1 MDPRCT
7 PQRVFHA
14 HAPDQFA
21 KLAIDPRP
29 PRPIPRF
36 PPPEGPNSSAMPT
49 KDCFRLNDLD
59 RVKQARPQS
68 RHPNTDDATILPY
81 HANSGRMEFSERTG
95 RSGVCALSGFTR
107 SSMMKKL
114 IVAALVIAGSPV
126 SSMGQDAAKGRRGL
140 QCLPSLPRDRSR
152 RAKQDRSRAQWS

>member
-21 KLAIDPRP
+21 KLAIDLWP
-29 PRPIPRF
+29 PCPIAGF

-59 RVKQARPQS
+59 RVKQPRPHPD
-68 RHPNTDDATILPY
+68 HPNQQRLGHCPAIECEEASAVTPNSTDNGERGSRLQADYAT
-81 HANSGRMEFSERTG
+81 
-95 RSGVCALSGFTR
+95 
-107 SSMMKKL
+107 
-114 IVAALVIAGSPV
+114 
-126 SSMGQDAAKGRRGL
+126 
-140 QCLPSLPRDRSR
+140 
-152 RAKQDRSRAQWS
+152 